1 MQLIPYLLVLVSVF
15 THGWWNFLAKRG
27 HNKDIFIGLSLIS
40 MMLLFAI
47 PYGVLLSQEG
57 FGTPRW
63 PILILVAGTL
73 TGLNYFSLM
82 QAYKHIELSVA
93 YPIARASTL
102 FLPFL
107 AYFFIGEQLDRI
119 GTIAIILITI
129 AVLGFQLD
137 SFSKAA
143 LRSFLS
149 NLLRP
154 GILYAL
160 FAALTVAGYT
170 LWDKIAVTDMH
181 PFVYF
186 YSYSALAALAY
197 LLWFILKVPR
207 VAIQQEWQA
216 NKFNIL
222 GVGFLNMFT
231 YILVL
236 FALGNSKATYVGG
249 LRQLSLVVGMFLGW
263 KFLNEHI
270 PFPRIVSVILLILG
284 STLLVF
290 AR

>member
-27 HNKDIFIGLSLIS
+27 QNKDIFIGLSLIS
-40 MMLLFAI
+40 MMVLFGVPYAI
-47 PYGVLLSQEG
+47 MLQRVG

-73 TGLNYFSLM
+73 TGLNYFSIM

-107 AYFFIGEQLDRI
+107 AYFFIGERI
-119 GTIAIILITI
+119 DTIGVAAIVLITI

-137 SFSKAA
+137 SFSMQA
-143 LRSFLS
+143 LRDFGK

-186 YSYSALAALAY
+186 YSYTALAALAY
-197 LLWFILKVPR
+197 LLWFVLRVPR
-207 VAIQQEWQA
+207 AEIQAEWQV

-231 YILVL
+231 YLMVL
-236 FALGNSKATYVGG
+236 FALNSSKATYVGG

-270 PFPRIVSVILLILG
+270 PFPRIVSVGLLILG
-284 STLLVF
+284 STLLIF